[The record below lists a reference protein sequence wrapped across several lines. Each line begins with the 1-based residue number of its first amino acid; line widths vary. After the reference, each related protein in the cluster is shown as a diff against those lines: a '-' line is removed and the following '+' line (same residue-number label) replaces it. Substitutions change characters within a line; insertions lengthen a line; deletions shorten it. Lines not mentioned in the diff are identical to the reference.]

1 MKLTNDSSRYGLVAQ
16 LFHWAIVVLI
26 VAQFVLAKKADA
38 LPLGAAKLATLAQ
51 HKSVGITIL
60 GLAILRLTW
69 RLLGSTPSLPDSTP
83 AWQRRAAHFSHFLLY
98 GLLLVIPVL
107 GWLMSSARNF
117 PVSWFGLVTLP
128 DFIEPNRAA
137 YEFLHDAHEFAAM
150 LLAALAL
157 LHVAAALKHHFI
169 DRDDVLR
176 RMLPLPRRS
185 SRRAST
191 EI

>member
-1 MKLTNDSSRYGLVAQ
+1 MKLTNDATRYGLVAQ
-16 LFHWAIVVLI
+16 VFHWAIVALI

-69 RLLGSTPSLPDSTP
+69 RLLGSTPPLPDSTP
-83 AWQRRAAHFSHFLLY
+83 SWQRRAAHVSHFLLY

-128 DFIEPNRAA
+128 DFIEPNPAA
-137 YEFLHDAHEFAAM
+137 FELLHDAHEFAAT
-150 LLAALAL
+150 LLAVVAL

-185 SRRAST
+185 S
-191 EI
+191 